1 MTPKAAPRHAR
12 HPLKLL
18 AWREINE
25 PGAYVEVSTGALY
38 RIPPQTLTEGAEP
51 LIEKRGEPG
60 SQPARAGSRPPAVSK
75 FVQVSRNPFIFSLGA
90 RMICVEHD
98 IRPAF

>member
-1 MTPKAAPRHAR
+1 MASKAATSRAR
-12 HPLKLL
+12 RPLKPL
-18 AWREINE
+18 AWKEIHE

-38 RIPPQTLTEGAEP
+38 RIPPQALTDGADP
-51 LIEKRGEPG
+51 LIERQSASG
-60 SQPARAGSRPPAVSK
+60 SELVRTDSRPFVASQ